1 MKFCSG
7 LLFLIGAISN
17 LAAAPA
23 VFSARPGID
32 LSRLVVVGDSLS
44 AGVQNFSLLDTQ
56 QPNGYASVIAKQ
68 AGVPLTLPLVPFPG
82 APNVLQ
88 VVSLS
93 PVPVIQP
100 VAGSLPS
107 IPRDNPEEQ
116 PTNVSVP
123 GVTVAQALTLRPSP
137 TPAPGVP
144 QWATLVL
151 GFPSLLE
158 GSAPT
163 EIELAVSLHPTT
175 IIEWLG
181 NNDALVPALIGQLAA
196 LTPIDRFAANYQ
208 QVLDTLSQ
216 TGARIITANIPDVT
230 EVGYFTSVRTIAA
243 HAHAPVGA
251 VASLLGIGQ
260 NDYVRPSA
268 QAFVDQILTG
278 AMPGP
283 LPAVCPAPLSDLG
296 VPGVPCVL
304 TAADANTFRSFI
316 SCYNLVIATQ
326 TFFHGGVMVDIHS
339 LVNRIYANGYQTQTR
354 LLSADF
360 FGGLF
365 SLDGIHPTNTGYGVI
380 ANEFIRTIN
389 ATLGASIPAANIDA
403 LAATDPLMQYYQAG
417 FTPRQVPT
425 PALPLCFSQPL
436 SASAR

>member
-1 MKFCSG
+1 MKFCSA
-7 LLFLIGAISN
+7 LVFLIGAISN
-17 LAAAPA
+17 LTAAPPS
-23 VFSARPGID
+23 FPGRPGID

-56 QPNGYASVIAKQ
+56 QPNGYASVIARQ

-100 VAGSLPS
+100 VAGSLPF
-107 IPRDNPEEQ
+107 PRDNPDEQ

-137 TPAPGVP
+137 TPQPGVP

-151 GFPSLLE
+151 GFPSLLQ

-163 EIELAVSLHPTT
+163 EIELAASLHPTT
-175 IIEWLG
+175 VIEWLG

-196 LTPIDRFAANYQ
+196 LTPIDQFAASYQ
-208 QVLDTLSQ
+208 QVLDKLSE

-243 HAHAPVGA
+243 QANAPVA
-251 VASLLGIGQ
+251 VVADLLGIGP
-260 NDYVRPSA
+260 NDYVRPTA
-268 QAFVDQILTG
+268 QAYVDQILTG
-278 AMPGP
+278 AKGP
-283 LPAVCPAPLSDLG
+283 LPAACPAPLSDLG
-296 VPGVPCVL
+296 VASIPCVL
-304 TAADANTFRSFI
+304 TAADASTFRSTI
-316 SCYNLVIATQ
+316 NCYNLVIAAQ

-389 ATLGASIPAANIDA
+389 ATMHSSIPAVNIDS
-403 LAATDPLMQYYQAG
+403 LAATDPLMQYYKPG
-417 FTPRQVPT
+417 FTPRQVPPPT
-425 PALPLCFSQPL
+425 LPLCLVTQAP
-436 SASAR
+436 ATH